1 MFQLEQRG
9 AMNAQAELDP
19 AAVAV
24 AVGADADAGA
34 SAGAERDDGSGGRPC
49 PVFIS
54 ADGTVAVNGE
64 IIASAAS
71 GDAAQTAVLDHL
83 QQRALALATPV
94 EASVL
99 DQQRRIVLRIRVRE
113 DGASELL
120 EDPLP
125 LDVADPSPVPSPA
138 PAHPSPT
145 AAPTY
150 PGPTASPVT
159 PTPPPVSAPPAA
171 PAPSAVPSAPEVPGS
186 GAAPGPG
193 AGAGAGAGSR
203 SGPYRDYDTAI
214 LTALRTPT
222 HGPPAQAVQAPKP
235 SPHPSPGPV
244 AVPEE
249 LVAGVTLVCET
260 VTSGELAL
268 ARVQA
273 SALERQA
280 AHRFGPEHLY
290 TLEARALEAYVA
302 HLTGDHAA
310 ATTLALQVAELR
322 HRQGDLRAREDIER
336 AVAFWESLS
345 SPYTAVPLGRRLL
358 PLWNRISGADGTERY
373 AAAGRRLSLLAQ
385 VTPPAFAAALRN
397 IC

>member
-9 AMNAQAELDP
+9 VKNAQTELGP
-19 AAVAV
+19 AA
-24 AVGADADAGA
+24 G
-34 SAGAERDDGSGGRPC
+34 AGAERGDDSGGRPC

-83 QQRALALATPV
+83 HQRALALATPV

-125 LDVADPSPVPSPA
+125 LDLADPSPVPGPA
-138 PAHPSPT
+138 PAH
-145 AAPTY
+145 

-159 PTPPPVSAPPAA
+159 PTPPAVSAPPAA

-186 GAAPGPG
+186 GAAPS
-193 AGAGAGAGSR
+193 AGAGAGAREGEGRGSR

-222 HGPPAQAVQAPKP
+222 HRPPAQAVQAPNP

-268 ARVQA
+268 AKIQA

-336 AVAFWESLS
+336 AVAFWELLS

-385 VTPPAFAAALRN
+385 VTPPEFAAALRN
-397 IC
+397 IY